1 MNKNNLRLVITLF
14 SILLLIRC
22 SENPNKIRYLALG
35 DSYTIGE
42 GLEVK
47 NRWPNQ
53 LANRLE
59 KSFNYSVNL
68 KIIAKTGYTSRE
80 LLDEIDKKSL
90 TNNYDYVSILI
101 GVNNQYR
108 GLDIVE
114 FEEELN
120 ILLDKSISFANG
132 KRDKVFV
139 LSIPDWGVT
148 PFGENRDR
156 AMISKE
162 IDEYNS
168 VVSKVSANKGLK
180 YYDITD
186 ISRKVEVIEGLVA
199 SDGLHPSALMYSMWV
214 DKVISFFIKNI

>member
-1 MNKNNLRLVITLF
+1 MNKKNLRLVITLF

-22 SENPNKIRYLALG
+22 SENRNKIKYLALG

-53 LANRLE
+53 LTNRLE

-68 KIIAKTGYTSRE
+68 KIIAKTGYTTRE

-108 GLDIVE
+108 GLEIKN

-120 ILLDKSISFANG
+120 ILLDKSINFANG
-132 KRDKVFV
+132 RRDKVFV

-148 PFGENRDR
+148 PFGKNRDR

-162 IDEYNS
+162 IDNYNS
-168 VVSKVSANKGLK
+168 VVYKVSANKGLK

-186 ISRKVEVIEGLVA
+186 ISRKVQEVDDLLA
-199 SDGLHPSALMYSMWV
+199 PDGLHPSAKMYSMWV
-214 DKVISFFIKNI
+214 DKIIDFFN

>member
-1 MNKNNLRLVITLF
+1 MNKKNLRLVITLF

-22 SENPNKIRYLALG
+22 SENRNKIKYLALG

-53 LANRLE
+53 LTNRLE

-68 KIIAKTGYTSRE
+68 KIIAKTGYTTRE
-80 LLDEIDKKSL
+80 LLDEIDKKSQ

-108 GLDIVE
+108 GLEIKN

-120 ILLDKSISFANG
+120 ILLDKSINFANG
-132 KRDKVFV
+132 RRDKVFV

-148 PFGENRDR
+148 PFGKNRDR

-162 IDEYNS
+162 IDNYNS
-168 VVSKVSANKGLK
+168 VVYKVSANKGLK

-186 ISRKVEVIEGLVA
+186 ISRKVQEVDDLLA
-199 SDGLHPSALMYSMWV
+199 PDGLHPSAKMYSMWV
-214 DKVISFFIKNI
+214 DKIIDFFN